1 MDIICLFLLF
11 FMSMVWFSKCMD
23 SLNLKAKSKLDMT
36 QGPIMKLIVLF
47 AIPMVVGNILQQ
59 LYSTVDTLVIGNYCG
74 PVSIAAVGTSAQP
87 LEVFMC
93 IFMGIGA
100 GVSILVSMYTGA
112 RDFGALDRVIKTAI
126 SFTYMAA
133 IPLSI
138 LGILL
143 TPAILRFMQVPAD
156 TWDYAVTYIRIVF
169 LALLGNMGYNMNAGI
184 LRGLGD
190 STASL
195 VFLVVSCVTNVF
207 LDLLFVAGLGMDVSG
222 AALATA
228 ISMYLSWAA
237 SILYIRKKY
246 AALEF
251 TILPRLV
258 SRDSLREILRLGL
271 PLGFN
276 NSIYTIG
283 HIMLQSLINTQ
294 GSGFMAG
301 ASITGKILGVSS
313 IAISSFSTSMST
325 FAGQNY
331 GAKNYVRLRQGGR
344 IVPLYSALITI
355 CLGLVMFAL
364 SGPMIGL
371 FTEDAEA
378 AKYALLCIR
387 IQLPF
392 QWCFCVLNTILNL
405 ANGIGAVKYST
416 IVNMLMLWAV
426 RIPSAF
432 LISRFIDGHYVTGG
446 VSISFVFGMTA
457 ALFFYRSGH
466 WKEMLHLAEKQ
477 EAAAKAPHAA
487 AS

>member
-11 FMSMVWFSKCMD
+11 FMSAVWFSKCMD

-195 VFLVVSCVTNVF
+195 VFLIVSCVTNIF

-237 SILYIRKKY
+237 SILYIRKSMQ
-246 AALEF
+246 
-251 TILPRLV
+251 RWN
-258 SRDSLREILRLGL
+258 SRSCQGL
-271 PLGFN
+271 
-276 NSIYTIG
+276 
-283 HIMLQSLINTQ
+283 
-294 GSGFMAG
+294 
-301 ASITGKILGVSS
+301 
-313 IAISSFSTSMST
+313 
-325 FAGQNY
+325 
-331 GAKNYVRLRQGGR
+331 
-344 IVPLYSALITI
+344 
-355 CLGLVMFAL
+355 
-364 SGPMIGL
+364 
-371 FTEDAEA
+371 
-378 AKYALLCIR
+378 
-387 IQLPF
+387 
-392 QWCFCVLNTILNL
+392 
-405 ANGIGAVKYST
+405 
-416 IVNMLMLWAV
+416 
-426 RIPSAF
+426 
-432 LISRFIDGHYVTGG
+432 
-446 VSISFVFGMTA
+446 
-457 ALFFYRSGH
+457 
-466 WKEMLHLAEKQ
+466 
-477 EAAAKAPHAA
+477 
-487 AS
+487 